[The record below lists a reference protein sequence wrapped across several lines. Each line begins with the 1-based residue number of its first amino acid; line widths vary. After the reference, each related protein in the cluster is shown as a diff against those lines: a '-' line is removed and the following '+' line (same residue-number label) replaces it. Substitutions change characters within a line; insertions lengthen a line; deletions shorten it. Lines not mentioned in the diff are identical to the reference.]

1 METLNYFSKI
11 MQPISDISRTI
22 IQFFTLSILFFFFS
36 YYVINSMSLNFRNS
50 AVGISIFFVTVEGK
64 TFSYII

>member
-22 IQFFTLSILFFFFS
+22 IQFFTLSILVFF
-36 YYVINSMSLNFRNS
+36 YYVINSVSLNFRNS
-50 AVGISIFFVTVEGK
+50 AVGISIFFFVTVEGK

>member
-22 IQFFTLSILFFFFS
+22 IQFFTLSILVFF
-36 YYVINSMSLNFRNS
+36 YYVINSVSLNFRNS
-50 AVGISIFFVTVEGK
+50 AVGISIFFCNCRG
-64 TFSYII
+64 